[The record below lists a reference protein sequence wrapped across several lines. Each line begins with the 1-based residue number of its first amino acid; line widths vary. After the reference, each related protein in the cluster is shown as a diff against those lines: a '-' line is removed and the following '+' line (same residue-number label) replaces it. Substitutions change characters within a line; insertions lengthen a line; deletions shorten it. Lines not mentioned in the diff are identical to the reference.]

1 MSKRLAVSHMRNR
14 LQAGG
19 ITNQPRRKSRTL
31 LRAKWRASAFVVP
44 LILTGV
50 TSSAEIGSA
59 QTKDP
64 SNSSSKPTT
73 SREQAADAVGLF
85 QGNFDVDEIDAS
97 GETLQ
102 NPVVTDMDDS
112 DSTVADEEAQDGKDL
127 LPRFEPFVAPMPF
140 RSPSLGWGG
149 ALTVGTLVR
158 IDPDDTDSP
167 PSTAAVAGF
176 GSENES
182 FGGVIALRGHAFEDF
197 FRPRFTFASGRAN
210 YEFFGIGSDAG
221 SRGFSA
227 DLRTEFFVVKTI
239 AMLRLPTAG
248 WGSLGENLYV
258 GPLIDFRVND
268 HSVRKASGLP
278 SGFPLPS
285 FDEEDLGL
293 GFAIERDKRNNTFR
307 PSTGTLFQFEARF
320 FAEDL
325 GGDEEYQTYDISL
338 AAYHEVVFD
347 TVLAWR
353 GLSRFGSGEVPFNEL
368 GQHDLRGYERGRY
381 RDEIHV
387 AGEVELRRSIYK
399 RIGGAVFAGLGQVG
413 PSLDDLKSDNILWSV
428 GFGLRFQLTKQ
439 SPLNY
444 RTDVAW
450 GRDGF
455 EFYFSL
461 GEEF

>member
-1 MSKRLAVSHMRNR
+1 VLAWIA
-14 LQAGG
+14 AG
-19 ITNQPRRKSRTL
+19 
-31 LRAKWRASAFVVP
+31 A
-44 LILTGV
+44 
-50 TSSAEIGSA
+50 GSA
-59 QTKDP
+59 QIEATEVSTAEAT
-64 SNSSSKPTT
+64 SNLDK
-73 SREQAADAVGLF
+73 AVDALGLF
-85 QGNFDVDEIDAS
+85 EATLDIDELDAS

-102 NPVVTDMDDS
+102 NSVVTDRDDS
-112 DSTVADEEAQDGKDL
+112 DRPVEDEEAQGEEEMP
-127 LPRFEPFVAPMPF
+127 PRFEPFVAPMPF

-149 ALTVGTLVR
+149 ALTVGTLAR
-158 IDPDDTDSP
+158 IDPEDALSP

-182 FGGVIALRGHAFEDF
+182 FGGVLALRGHLFEDF
-197 FRPRFTFASGRAN
+197 FRPRVTFASGRAN

-221 SRGFSA
+221 SRGQSA
-227 DLRTEFFVVKTI
+227 DLRTEFLIVKTI
-239 AMLRLPTAG
+239 ALLRLPTAQ
-248 WGSLGENLYV
+248 WGRLGEGLYL

-268 HSVRKASGLP
+268 HSVRKVSGLP
-278 SGFPLPS
+278 SNFPLPS

-293 GFAIERDKRNNTFR
+293 GFAIERDQRNNTFG
-307 PSTGTLFQFEARF
+307 PSAGTLFQFEARF

-325 GGDEEYQTYDISL
+325 GGDEDYQTYDLSF
-338 AAYHEVVFD
+338 ASYHEIFFDSVF
-347 TVLAWR
+347 AWR
-353 GLSRFGSGEVPFNEL
+353 GISRFGSGNVPFNEL

-387 AGEVELRRSIYK
+387 AGEVELRRSLYK
-399 RIGGAVFAGLGQVG
+399 RIGGVVFAGLGQVG
-413 PSLDDLKSDNILWSV
+413 PSLDDLESDNLLWSA
-428 GFGLRFQLTKQ
+428 GFGLRFRLTKQ